1 MPSRLL
7 QVCQRPH
14 GNSYTWALDVPCQ
27 LFQIPGGNRYPAL
40 SLTCFTF
47 SMLEKLFMF

>member
-40 SLTCFTF
+40 SVTCFTF
-47 SMLEKLFMF
+47 PMLEKLFML